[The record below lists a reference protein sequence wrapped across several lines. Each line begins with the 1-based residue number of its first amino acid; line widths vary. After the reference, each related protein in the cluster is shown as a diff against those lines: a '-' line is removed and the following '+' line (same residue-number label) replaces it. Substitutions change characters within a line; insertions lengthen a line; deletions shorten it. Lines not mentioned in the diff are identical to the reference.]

1 MSTLNEKENEMGRLQ
16 TDLESAQRER
26 EEKERALMEA
36 MANIHVKEH
45 ESEENDIGENGMSY
59 GELSCMVYNQIWPP
73 KNFLRCVNVKIQEI
87 IVKIQTDFQFSA
99 YP

>member
-59 GELSCMVYNQIWPP
+59 GEL
-73 KNFLRCVNVKIQEI
+73 VKLYGLISNLATKKLFEMC
-87 IVKIQTDFQFSA
+87 
-99 YP
+99 